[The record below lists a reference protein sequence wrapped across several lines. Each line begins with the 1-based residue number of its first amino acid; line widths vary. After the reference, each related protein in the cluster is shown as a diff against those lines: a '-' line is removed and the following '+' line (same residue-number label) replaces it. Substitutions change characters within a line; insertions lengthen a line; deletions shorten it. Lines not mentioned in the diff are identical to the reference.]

1 MPLTTFTIPTLT
13 TDDAAAEVMFE
24 LQDLPCI
31 TVADVDI
38 ANKQAWAQHTNMI
51 SPEEIAAAL
60 EEAGHPCSGWT
71 VQE

>member
-1 MPLTTFTIPTLT
+1 MPTTTFTIPTLT
-13 TDDAAAEVMFE
+13 NDDAAAEVMFE
-24 LQDLPCI
+24 LQDLPCM

-60 EEAGHPCSGWT
+60 EEAGHPCSGWI
-71 VQE
+71 VQD

>member
-1 MPLTTFTIPTLT
+1 MPKTTFSIPTLT
-13 TDDAAAEVMFE
+13 NDDAAAEVMFE

-31 TVADVDI
+31 TVADVDV
-38 ANKQAWAQHTNMI
+38 AQHEAWAQHTTMI

-71 VQE
+71 VQD